1 MKSTR
6 QTAKKWLIAFI
17 VGLFLLTACTG
28 QAPTSTLSSPSPAP
42 TEDIGSLSSNAA
54 STLRSLEKLDD
65 YPFYVMHYVGDYS
78 YPPTGLS
85 IPADHDFSCSLFAAL
100 GNAGDKFY
108 GRNFDWEFSPS
119 LLLFTDPSDGFASVS
134 MVDLTFI
141 GIDPTVATK
150 LDELPLSERTEL
162 LASPSLPFDGM
173 NEYGLTVAMAAVPD
187 EYADDT
193 SYDSSIPN
201 IGSVGI
207 IRQILDHARN
217 VDEAMAIFKQ
227 YNIVF
232 SGGPPIHYLLA
243 DPSGK
248 AVLVEFY
255 QGNMVQIPN
264 QDPWHLATNHQRCIA
279 EGDDGCWRYGILSD
293 RLTTANGQLDL
304 QSAIQLLS
312 DVKQSSTQW
321 SSVYNL
327 TTGDINVVIAKHYD
341 ATYTYHLDLLNP

>member
-1 MKSTR
+1 MDGYLQSHR
-6 QTAKKWLIAFI
+6 YLLH
-17 VGLFLLTACTG
+17 LFPSEDLGSLSPDAV
-28 QAPTSTLSSPSPAP
+28 STLS
-42 TEDIGSLSSNAA
+42 
-54 STLRSLEKLDD
+54 SLEKLDD
-65 YPFYVMHYVGDYS
+65 YPFYIMHYVGDYS
-78 YPPTGLS
+78 YPPTSS
-85 IPADHDFSCSLFAAL
+85 ILPANHDFSCSLFAAL
-100 GNAGDKFY
+100 GEAGDKFY

-119 LLLFTDPSDGFASVS
+119 LLLFTDPPDGFASVS

-141 GIDPTVATK
+141 GISPAAATK
-150 LDELPLSERTEL
+150 LDDLPFQNGLDL

-187 EYADDT
+187 EYADDA
-193 SYDSSIPN
+193 SYDHSRPN

-217 VDEAMAIFKQ
+217 VDEAVAIFGQ

-255 QGNMVQIPN
+255 QGEMVQIPN
-264 QDPWHLATNHQRCIA
+264 QDPWHLATNHLRCIA
-279 EGDDGCWRYGILSD
+279 EGDGGCWRYGTISD
-293 RLTTANGQLDL
+293 RLSATNGQLDF
-304 QSAIQLLS
+304 QSAMQLLS

-321 SSVYNL
+321 SSVYNM
-327 TTGDINVVIAKHYD
+327 TTGDINVVIAKHYE
-341 ATYTYHLDLLNP
+341 TTTPFIWIYSVPE